1 MVKHWPAQLL
11 PTAWDIP
18 DGAPVPDTDLGCC
31 YSGPASFPAVLCDP
45 EEVAPALG
53 LQVPSLQW
61 EPRAIL
67 GGSRRMS
74 HEEKHRGERSLVG
87 ASPPP
92 AWYILSATPL
102 PKLCPQPEAP
112 FTPLSA
118 APVPPGFQPPPGSL
132 LRFPPPQ
139 PVRTLSSFGPP
150 QASSTVNSFGCGQG
164 VCGQTLMKSQMTKG
178 GDWGTPALSQHS
190 SVTLHPSP
198 KPKPLPTLHPC
209 PPPWRCP
216 SRSIP
221 LLCPLHGVSWLC
233 LKGSG

>member
-1 MVKHWPAQLL
+1 MPSWEAAGGGHMKKS
-11 PTAWDIP
+11 TEGRGAW
-18 DGAPVPDTDLGCC
+18 G
-31 YSGPASFPAVLCDP
+31 
-45 EEVAPALG
+45 
-53 LQVPSLQW
+53 
-61 EPRAIL
+61 
-67 GGSRRMS
+67 
-74 HEEKHRGERSLVG
+74 G

-112 FTPLSA
+112 FTPLSS
-118 APVPPGFQPPPGSL
+118 APVHPAFQPPPGSL

-139 PVRTLSSFGPP
+139 PVSTLSSFGPP
-150 QASSTVNSFGCGQG
+150 QASSTVNSFGWGQG
-164 VCGQTLMKSQMTKG
+164 VCGQTLMTSQMTKG
-178 GDWGTPALSQHS
+178 GDWGAPALSQRS

-216 SRSIP
+216 SCSIS
-221 LLCPLHGVSWLC
+221 LLCPLHGVFWLC